1 MPIVLFLWFTASL
14 VLSGGPIVISDGD
27 VEALIEA
34 IEDANDDCGI
44 GDPVTIQLAANG
56 TYTLTDDYEDFNG
69 PTGLPAVR
77 CTLTIVGNNAT
88 IERDTEADDFR
99 LLALDG
105 DGDLHLFN
113 LILTNGVISGDGGA
127 ILNGSGSLSLT
138 SVTVSNNVGTRG
150 GGMFS
155 NMGR

>member
-1 MPIVLFLWFTASL
+1 M
-14 VLSGGPIVISDGD
+14 G
-27 VEALIEA
+27 
-34 IEDANDDCGI
+34 
-44 GDPVTIQLAANG
+44 
-56 TYTLTDDYEDFNG
+56 
-69 PTGLPAVR
+69 
-77 CTLTIVGNNAT
+77 
-88 IERDTEADDFR
+88 
-99 LLALDG
+99 LDG